1 MGILNLLEKTI
12 PVFGQT
18 YDVSLNWIA
27 QLIRWLITSVGI
39 VGVGII
45 LFSLCLKVVV
55 LPFDI
60 YQRISMRKQNQKMK
74 DQKERMEKLQK
85 QYAND
90 KAMYNQKLMEMYK
103 ENGISM
109 FSSCL
114 PMILSMVIFIV
125 AINAFNAYA
134 QYSAIENYN
143 YMVSAYKSEIRAYCP
158 DLDDENIS
166 FENDKIVVKGG
177 ADETDAYIFY
187 RLPNT
192 ENYTAETDKATVK
205 AYIDAQIKADTI
217 NEYVIDT
224 AKIEANT
231 TLMTEIT
238 SLIPEG
244 TAHDAAAK
252 EQAMYDYFVAKAQ
265 KAVKVAYED
274 EENGVKTK
282 TKFLWI
288 KNIWLTDASYKS
300 PVLDYTTFETEAK
313 REEFQVG
320 GDKVKYSEIGKTG
333 TLVYNE
339 DAYNLITAELTE
351 QKEEA
356 NGWYILIILSIG
368 TILLQ
373 QFVTMRSQK
382 EQQKYSTVDGQG
394 ASQQKM
400 MLIMMTGMF
409 AIFSFMYSA
418 AFSIYM
424 ITSNIFSLLSTII
437 INKFVDKKL
446 EKEEAVT
453 TVVRMDNR
461 TLSRIEAAK
470 KAGQAS
476 AKDSREK
483 KNKDD
488 EGK

>member
-1 MGILNLLEKTI
+1 MELFNLLDKAI

-27 QLIRWLITSVGI
+27 QLIRWLISGVGV

-45 LFSLCLKVVV
+45 LFSLCLKLVV
-55 LPFDI
+55 LPFDV

-90 KAMYNQKLMEMYK
+90 KQMYNQKLMEMYK

-143 YMVSAYKSEIRAYCP
+143 TMVDAYKAEIRSYCP
-158 DLDDENIS
+158 DLEKENIALS
-166 FENDKIVVKGG
+166 GDKIVVQDNDSYIYYTLTKPAEITEESDLVAYVQAQIE
-177 ADETDAYIFY
+177 ADTITEYVI
-187 RLPNT
+187 NT
-192 ENYTAETDKATVK
+192 QTVK
-205 AYIDAQIKADTI
+205 ASALMSEIKA
-217 NEYVIDT
+217 
-224 AKIEANT
+224 
-231 TLMTEIT
+231 
-238 SLIPEG
+238 LIPEDADLS
-244 TAHDAAAK
+244 TADKVVAAE
-252 EQAMYDYFVAKAQ
+252 EQAMYDYFIGKAQ
-265 KAVKVAYED
+265 DAVKEVYEN
-274 EENGVKTK
+274 EENGVNTK

-288 KNIWLTDASYKS
+288 KNIWMTDASYKHPIQAYS
-300 PVLDYTTFETEAK
+300 DFEMEAK
-313 REEFQVG
+313 REEFRVG
-320 GDKVKYSEIGKTG
+320 DEKISYSDIGKLG
-333 TLVYNE
+333 TVVYSE
-339 DAYNLITAELTE
+339 DAYNQITAKLNV
-351 QKEEA
+351 QKEQA
-356 NGWYILIILSIG
+356 NGYYILIVLSIG

-382 EQQKYSTVDGQG
+382 EQQKFSTVDGQG

-400 MLIMMTGMF
+400 MMIMMTGMF

-424 ITSNIFSLLSTII
+424 VTSNIFSLLSTLI
-437 INKFVDKKL
+437 INKLVDKKL
-446 EKEEAVT
+446 AKENESA
-453 TVVRMDNR
+453 TVIRMDNR

-470 KAGQAS
+470 NAGKAS
-476 AKDSREK
+476 AKSSKDK
-483 KNKDD
+483 KSK
-488 EGK
+488 E

>member
-1 MGILNLLEKTI
+1 MELFNLLEKTI

-27 QLIRWLITSVGI
+27 QLIRWLITGVGV

-45 LFSLCLKVVV
+45 LFSLCLKLVV
-55 LPFDI
+55 LPFDV
-60 YQRISMRKQNQKMK
+60 YQRISMRKQNQQMK

-90 KAMYNQKLMEMYK
+90 KQMYNQKLMEMYK

-143 YMVSAYKSEIRAYCP
+143 MMVSAYKSEIRAYCP

-166 FENDKIVVKGG
+166 FEGDKIVVKGG
-177 ADETDAYIFY
+177 ADDADAYIFY
-187 RLPNT
+187 RLANT
-192 ENYTAETDKATVK
+192 ENYTAETEKATVK
-205 AYIDAQIKADTI
+205 AYIDAQIAADKI
-217 NEYVIDT
+217 NEYVID
-224 AKIEANT
+224 AEKVKASP
-231 TLMTEIT
+231 LMTDIQALVSAEVT
-238 SLIPEG
+238 E
-244 TAHDAAAK
+244 
-252 EQAMYDYFVAKAQ
+252 EQAIYDYFVAKAQ
-265 KAVKVAYED
+265 NAVKVAYED
-274 EENGVKTK
+274 EENGVQTK

-300 PVLDYTTFETEAK
+300 PVLDYASFETEAK
-313 REEFQVG
+313 RESFRVG
-320 GDKVKYSEIGKTG
+320 DEELSYSEIGKTG
-333 TLVYNE
+333 TLVYSE
-339 DAYNLITAELTE
+339 HAYNLITAQLTE
-351 QKEEA
+351 QKEES
-356 NGWYILIILSIG
+356 NGYYILIILSIG

-373 QFVTMRSQK
+373 QWITMRSQK

-400 MLIMMTGMF
+400 MMIMMTGMF

-424 ITSNIFSLLSTII
+424 ITSNIFSLLSTVI
-437 INKFVDKKL
+437 INKLVDRKL
-446 EKEEAVT
+446 EKAET
-453 TVVRMDNR
+453 TSTVVRMDNR

-470 KAGQAS
+470 NAGKES
-476 AKDSREK
+476 AKNSRER
-483 KNKDD
+483 KD
-488 EGK
+488 K